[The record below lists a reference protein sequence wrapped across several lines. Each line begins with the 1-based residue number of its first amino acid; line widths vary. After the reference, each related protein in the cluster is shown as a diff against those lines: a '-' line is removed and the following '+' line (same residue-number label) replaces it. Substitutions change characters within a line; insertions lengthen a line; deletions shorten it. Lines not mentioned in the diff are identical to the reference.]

1 MSLKT
6 SKEELD
12 LVKLCKLTQIVR
24 MLYGVQPAQLLF
36 EKYLKDITGL
46 TKNDLFNRLKTNQQV
61 SNKE

>member
-1 MSLKT
+1 MSQKT

-24 MLYGVQPAQLLF
+24 MLYGVQSAQLLF

-46 TKNDLFNRLKTNQQV
+46 TKNDLFARLQATSKF
-61 SNKE
+61 NKE

>member
-1 MSLKT
+1 MLQKT
-6 SKEELD
+6 TKEELD

-46 TKNDLFNRLKTNQQV
+46 TKNDLFARLQV
-61 SNKE
+61 TKQTNKE

>member
-1 MSLKT
+1 MSQKT

-24 MLYGVQPAQLLF
+24 MLYGTQPAQLLF

-46 TKNDLFNRLKTNQQV
+46 TKNDLFARLQVTSKTN
-61 SNKE
+61 KE

>member
-1 MSLKT
+1 MSLRI

-46 TKNDLFNRLKTNQQV
+46 TKNDLFARLQV
-61 SNKE
+61 TKQINKE

>member
-1 MSLKT
+1 MLLKT

-36 EKYLKDITGL
+36 EKYLKDITGF
-46 TKNDLFNRLKTNQQV
+46 TKNDLFARLKAT
-61 SNKE
+61 SKTNKE

>member
-1 MSLKT
+1 MSLKI

-46 TKNDLFNRLKTNQQV
+46 TKNDLFARLNATGK